1 MNTPIYLSQPG
12 IVCALGTGAQK
23 VAERLFAGD
32 SSGMQPVS
40 GQVAQRTLTCGVVD
54 SELPQ
59 MPSALMRHDTRNNR
73 LLMAAMQ
80 PLQALLQ
87 QLVDR
92 HGAGRIGVVIG
103 TSTSGILESGNHIG
117 HWARGGELPDA
128 YSYLQQE
135 LADPALFL
143 GSWLGLQG
151 PCYSI
156 STACTSGARALISAR
171 RLLQAGLCDAVL
183 CGGSDSLCPLTLNG
197 FSSLEAVSDRLCN
210 PFSDNRQGI
219 NIGEGAALFL
229 LTREPLA
236 GEEPVTLAGCGASS
250 DAYHISAP
258 SPNGAGAVRAMQ
270 QALDDAGLAAA
281 AIDYVN
287 LHGTATRHNDAM
299 ESQAMQQLFGSR
311 VACSSS
317 KPMTGHTLGAAGA
330 LEAAFCWLM
339 LHSRYNPQALLIPHL
354 WDGVPDTELPA
365 INLAAAGQSLA
376 GLRWLMS
383 NSFAFGGNNTSLIL
397 GKAG

>member
-1 MNTPIYLSQPG
+1 MNTATYLSQPG
-12 IVCALGTGAQK
+12 IICALGTGAQQ
-23 VAERLFAGD
+23 VAKRLFAGD
-32 SSGMQPVS
+32 CSGMQPVS
-40 GQVAQRTLTCGVVD
+40 AQVAGRTLTCGVVAD
-54 SELPQ
+54 ALPSV
-59 MPSALMRHDTRNNR
+59 PPALARHATRNNR

-80 PLQALLQ
+80 PLHAPLQ
-87 QLVDR
+87 QLIDL

-103 TSTSGILESGNHIG
+103 TSTSGILESGQHIG
-117 HWARGGELPDA
+117 HWARTGELPQA

-143 GSWLGLQG
+143 SRWLGLQG
-151 PCYSI
+151 PSYSL

-171 RLLQAGLCDAVL
+171 RLLLSGLCDAVL

-197 FSSLEAVSDRLCN
+197 FSSLEAVSDSLCN
-210 PFSDNRQGI
+210 PFSANRQGI

-229 LTREPLA
+229 LTRQPLA
-236 GEEPVTLAGCGASS
+236 DAEPVLLAGCGASS

-258 SPNGAGAVRAMQ
+258 STDGAGAVRAMQ
-270 QALDDAGLAAA
+270 QALGAAGLTAK

-287 LHGTATRHNDAM
+287 LHGTATQHNDSM
-299 ESQAMQQLFGSR
+299 ESHAMQQLFGGQ
-311 VACSSS
+311 VPCSSS

-339 LHSRYNPQALLIPHL
+339 LRSGYNPQALLIPHL
-354 WDGVPDTELPA
+354 WDGVPDAALPA
-365 INLAAAGQSLA
+365 VNLARCGQPAGD
-376 GLRWLMS
+376 LRWVMS

-397 GKAG
+397 GKAE